1 MQRSQDMKVNP
12 TDPRTYAGQT
22 ARIIV
27 AAEFSDGRLLFA
39 LKTAAGTLATAFDT
53 ARELRE
59 FAARNHPMIDDFQTR
74 RVSTPSC
81 LAI

>member
-1 MQRSQDMKVNP
+1 MKLNP
-12 TDPRTYAGQT
+12 THPRTYAGQT

-27 AAEFSDGRLLFA
+27 AAEFSNGRLLFA

-59 FAARNHPMIDDFQTR
+59 FAARNYLVIDEPQN
-74 RVSTPSC
+74 
-81 LAI
+81 